1 MVSSLAVLRRAV
13 LACALLLVPALAHAQ
28 QAANELATDK
38 ILTTLQAATATW
50 NGPAATIGLELLA
63 GLAVIASA
71 LSVGYSFL
79 QEGGFNPLA
88 IGAILIRQVVY
99 LGFWVW
105 MLQNW
110 ASSFGAAII
119 RSFQQAA
126 FSMGGVKSDPMSIVS
141 QGFNICGQLW
151 SQISVLHLGTAVG
164 LAIAGILIFLCFLV
178 VAFFIMLALS
188 KAFITIAIG
197 AIAMGFAGYPETRH
211 LAYNGV
217 FMTIAAGGRLFMI
230 QLLAGMGNTIL
241 QGLAGAGPLGQ
252 DSVWPILAVV
262 FIWACLSFSLP
273 AMAEHMFG
281 GTGHA
286 RAGPGQLVAATSSAV
301 SAGVGLATGQSM
313 SAAAAVGRAG
323 RSMFAALAGGGG
335 GSGGSLPPPAPLPSG
350 STAAAGSRMRPA
362 GARYTPK
369 GV

>member
-1 MVSSLAVLRRAV
+1 MAVLKRGAF
-13 LACALLLVPALAHAQ
+13 AGTLLLVPVVAHAQ
-28 QAANELATDK
+28 QAANALATDK

-63 GLAVIASA
+63 GLAVIAFA

-79 QEGGFNPLA
+79 QEGGLNPLA
-88 IGAILIRQVVY
+88 MGAILIRQVVY
-99 LGFWVW
+99 FGFWMW

-110 ASSFGAAII
+110 ASSFGSAII

-151 SQISVLHLGTAVG
+151 SQMSALHPGAAVG
-164 LAIAGILIFLCFLV
+164 LAISGILIFICFLV
-178 VAFFIMLALS
+178 VAFLIMLALS

-241 QGLAGAGPLGQ
+241 QGLAGNGPLGQ

-273 AMAEHMFG
+273 ALAEHMFG

-286 RAGPGQLVAATSSAV
+286 RAGAGQLVAATSSAV
-301 SAGVGLATGQSM
+301 TTSAGLATGQSM
-313 SAAAAVGRAG
+313 SAAVAIGSAG
-323 RSMFAALAGGGG
+323 RNMFVALTGSSG
-335 GSGGSLPPPAPLPSG
+335 GSGRLLSG
-350 STAAAGSRMRPA
+350 SGVGVSAAAPGTRMRST
-362 GARYTPK
+362 GARYTTK
-369 GV
+369 GP